1 MMRQSGDKWRMPHWR
16 SRTSAF
22 AFGPCGL
29 STAAEGRLPESA
41 LAVIIPQRV
50 LARQALCDPHSA
62 MRYMLKHIRRSAK
75 RIGARLFRAFGGSLS

>member
-50 LARQALCDPHSA
+50 LARQGVA
-62 MRYMLKHIRRSAK
+62 
-75 RIGARLFRAFGGSLS
+75 